1 MNQPIDLRS
10 AEKNRSSPAFC
21 LGMVEHR
28 RFLVCGLVSLK
39 SSATL
44 GDGWPDRSPQ
54 LEDIEMFDKRGLE
67 RQTKGTSGQSG
78 WLARSRSALMAVTVL
93 TAAGST
99 VAGTAVAGEIKE
111 APRWKSGKDFSSLKD
126 WNLKAENIVPH
137 GINPLYYPIMPGHK
151 HALERPDHPDG
162 KYRKETVVL
171 DTTEDFDIPGIGKF
185 RTAVVQEEERV
196 DGVLTQRSINW
207 LALDKTTNSV
217 YSFGGV
223 SWEIKEGKP
232 IFDGTWRAGDPDG
245 DGVAEPGMLM
255 PGTFTVGDRYIV
267 AGSKS
272 TAYGGSENMEAG
284 IEIRVPAGTF
294 KGCARVREQDLIKLN
309 EITDKVWCP
318 DLGVVSDSS
327 DGNLVVSNA
336 LPASNPASN
345 VSTVGK
351 ASDKPLKQKSPVA
364 KISPEQARKIALE
377 RMPGKATDVKIERK
391 LGKNVYVVEIQ
402 TQRGEKDVFVD
413 IESGKIL
420 GTE

>member
-1 MNQPIDLRS
+1 MFDSQSLDRQM
-10 AEKNRSSPAFC
+10 KPAS
-21 LGMVEHR
+21 GHPGR
-28 RFLVCGLVSLK
+28 PTRWR
-39 SSATL
+39 ATL
-44 GDGWPDRSPQ
+44 
-54 LEDIEMFDKRGLE
+54 L
-67 RQTKGTSGQSG
+67 T
-78 WLARSRSALMAVTVL
+78 VTVL
-93 TAAGST
+93 IAAAFAL
-99 VAGTAVAGEIKE
+99 AGGAAAGEIKDP
-111 APRWKSGKDFSSLKD
+111 PRWKSGNDFSSLKD
-126 WNLKAENIVPH
+126 WNLKGENIVPH
-137 GINPLYYPIMPGHK
+137 GVNPLYYPIMPGHK

-196 DGVLTQRSINW
+196 DGVLTQRAINW

-232 IFDGTWRAGDPDG
+232 IFAGTWRAGDPDG
-245 DGVAEPGMLM
+245 DGVTEPGMLM
-255 PGTFTVGDRYIV
+255 PGTFTIGDRYIA

-272 TAYGGSENMEAG
+272 LAFGGSENMEAG
-284 IEIRVPAGTF
+284 IEIKVPAGTF

-318 DLGVVSDSS
+318 DVGVVSDSS
-327 DGNLVVSNA
+327 DGKLVVSNA
-336 LPASNPASN
+336 LAASNPASN

-351 ASDKPLKQKSPVA
+351 ASDKPVKQKSPVA
-364 KISPEQARKIALE
+364 KISAAEATKIALE
-377 RMPGKATDVKIERK
+377 RMPGKATDVKIEKK

-402 TQRGEKDVFVD
+402 TSRGEKDVFVD